1 MFNLSCIIR
10 IPEQEMDE
18 GAAASWNA
26 SADKNAMID
35 HFTGFGEQMCSILRY
50 LSLDILFLRANY

>member
-10 IPEQEMDE
+10 IPEHEIDE

-26 SADKNAMID
+26 SADKNTMID
-35 HFTGFGEQMCSILRY
+35 HFAGFGEQMRSILRY
-50 LSLDILFLRANY
+50 LPLDIFLLGAIY